1 VGIRLKLKLMKSVS
15 SPESIPPQRD
25 PGRLTRLRHDVLII
39 GGGINGAGIARDLAL
54 RGLRVALVE
63 KGDFAS
69 GASSASTKLVHGGV
83 RYLEN
88 FDFHLVFEACR
99 ERRIL
104 QSIAPHLV
112 RPVPFFIPVYE
123 EDPRSLWTIRAGM
136 TLYDTLALFRNTHHH
151 SILAAAEATA
161 REPALRTEGL
171 AGVALYWD
179 CRMDDARLCLENVLA
194 AVKAGAM
201 AENYLEVTALLKD
214 GGRLRGVRLRDQ
226 ETGEELEVEAQVVI
240 NATGP
245 WLDKLCALDG
255 EPEGKLRPTRGT
267 HILVPRIN
275 RGEEALYLTAG
286 RDDRLFFVIPWG
298 GLSLIGT
305 TDVDF
310 PGDPDEVAPAE
321 EDIEYLLAETGRHLQ
336 GTTLRRS
343 NVVAAFS
350 GLRPLVAEKSVKA
363 FRVSRE
369 HRVFESASGL
379 ISVGGGKYT
388 TYRAVAAKVAARAT
402 ERLGRGGGRSITHRI
417 PLPGGITGHFA
428 SFLRREAPILSG
440 QYGLSTKVLV
450 DLLNRYGSRTRH
462 LLTLLRED
470 PDLARP
476 VVAGSS
482 LLAVQVVYGARFEF
496 ARSPEDILRR
506 RTNMALEEGR
516 GLAELEAVAA
526 ILSRCLN
533 VPDEGRN
540 HWKNTYLEHYS
551 TL

>member
-1 VGIRLKLKLMKSVS
+1 MKPSS
-15 SPESIPPQRD
+15 SPEPAPSQRD
-25 PGRLTRLRHDVLII
+25 PHRLTRRRHDVLII

-88 FDFHLVFEACR
+88 FDVHLVFEACR

-112 RPVPFFIPVYE
+112 RPIPFFIPVYE
-123 EDPRSLWTIRAGM
+123 QDPRSLLTIRAGM
-136 TLYDTLALFRNTHHH
+136 TLYDTLAMFRNTHHH
-151 SILAAAEATA
+151 SILSATEATA

-171 AGVALYWD
+171 SGVALYWD

-201 AENYLEVTALLKD
+201 VENYLEVTAFLKD
-214 GGRLRGVRLRDQ
+214 RGRLRGALLRDR
-226 ETGEELEVEAQVVI
+226 ETGEDLEVEAEVVV
-240 NATGP
+240 NASGP

-275 RGEEALYLTAG
+275 HGEEALYLTAG

-310 PGDPDEVAPAE
+310 PGDPDAVSPAE
-321 EDIEYLLAETGRHLQ
+321 EDIDYLLAETGRHLR

-343 NVVAAFS
+343 DVVAAFS

-369 HRVFESASGL
+369 HRIFESASGL

-388 TYRAVAAKVAARAT
+388 TYRTVAAKVAARVT
-402 ERLGRGGGRSITHRI
+402 ERLGRGRGRSITHRI

-428 SFLRREAPILSG
+428 SFLRREAPVLSG
-440 QYGLSTKVLV
+440 KYGLSTKVLV
-450 DLLNRYGSRTRH
+450 ELLNRYGSRTRH
-462 LLTLLRED
+462 LLSLLQED
-470 PDLARP
+470 PALARP
-476 VVAGSS
+476 VAPGSS
-482 LLAVQVVYGARFEF
+482 LLAVQVVYGAGFEF
-496 ARSPEDILRR
+496 ARSPEDVLRR
-506 RTNMALEEGR
+506 RTTLALEEGR

-526 ILSRCLN
+526 ILSLCLN
-533 VPDEGRN
+533 VSEGVKKY
-540 HWKNTYLEHYS
+540 WKNSYLERYS